1 MLVLHCMVSITSASR
16 FMASGWCSQQAGPVL
31 FRPKKF
37 MLRTEDTPHEGA
49 AVTTGDTLT
58 GWQIGPRDVDA

>member
-1 MLVLHCMVSITSASR
+1 
-16 FMASGWCSQQAGPVL
+16 
-31 FRPKKF
+31 
-37 MLRTEDTPHEGA
+37 MLRTEDTAHEGA